1 MSVQTHGDLHCTEV
15 VLLTTLIRDRGQRLG
30 EGAKRVQE
38 LSIAV
43 KEREK
48 RMESCTIHLRQH
60 PGEGIEQFWLM
71 WECEM
76 TEPGIAVLYR
86 IAAS

>member
-1 MSVQTHGDLHCTEV
+1 MLAIHEGQG
-15 VLLTTLIRDRGQRLG
+15 IRDRGQRLG

-48 RMESCTIHLRQH
+48 RMESRHAQCICDSIR
-60 PGEGIEQFWLM
+60 
-71 WECEM
+71 
-76 TEPGIAVLYR
+76 VR
-86 IAAS
+86 V